1 MEKEK
6 IELIADFYEFTM
18 SNGYFAKNKNEMAYF
33 DIFFRN
39 VPDDGGYAI
48 MAGLEQ
54 VIAYIQNLK
63 FEKEDIAYLRKQK
76 IFSEEYLA
84 YLSDFK
90 FTGDIWA
97 IPEGTV
103 IFPNEPL
110 ITVKAPLIEAQ
121 LLETVLLLI
130 INHQSLIATKT
141 SRIVNAAQ
149 GRPVMEFGARRAHGV
164 SAAVYGARAAIIGGA
179 VGTSCTL
186 TAQKFDVPAS
196 GTMAHSWIQ
205 SFESEYEAFK
215 TYAELYPHSCTF
227 LIDTYHTLES
237 GLPNAI
243 KVFDEILKPQGIRPV
258 AVRLDSGDLAY
269 LSKKIRNLLDEA
281 GYPDCKICVT
291 NSLDEYLIS
300 SLLEQEAKVDSF
312 GVGENLITAKSDA
325 VFGGVYKLAAIE
337 KEGKIVPKIKISE
350 NVEKITNPGFKKICR
365 FYDKNTNYALADVI
379 MLKEEG
385 EPEGEYEI
393 FDQHNTWKR
402 KTLNN
407 YVVKQLQEKIFE
419 NGKLIYRTPTLKE
432 IAQYAKEQMAT
443 LWEEVKRLK
452 NPQKYYVDLS
462 QKLYDLKTDMLNQ
475 QGKKYNKD

>member
-1 MEKEK
+1 MKQEKL
-6 IELIADFYEFTM
+6 ELIADFYEFTM
-18 SNGYFAKNKNEMAYF
+18 SNGYFTKNKNEMAYF
-33 DIFFRN
+33 DVFFRK
-39 VPDDGGYAI
+39 VPDHGGYAI

-54 VIAYIQNLK
+54 IIEFIQNLK
-63 FEKEDIAYLRKQK
+63 FDKEDIEYLRSQNL
-76 IFSEEYLA
+76 FSEEYLE
-84 YLSDFK
+84 YLANFK

-103 IFPNEPL
+103 VFPNEPL

-121 LLETVLLLI
+121 LLETMLLLI

-141 SRIVNAAQ
+141 SRIVRSAQ

-164 SAAVYGARAAIIGGA
+164 SAAIYGARAAIIGGA

-205 SFESEYEAFK
+205 SFDSEYEAFK
-215 TYAELYPHSCTF
+215 TYAELYPHGCTF
-227 LIDTYHTLES
+227 LIDTYNTLES

-243 KVFDEILKPQGIRPV
+243 KVFDEILKPQEIRPV
-258 AVRLDSGDLAY
+258 AVRIDSGDLAY
-269 LSKKIRNLLDEA
+269 LSKKIRNILDES
-281 GYPDCKICVT
+281 GYSDCKICAT
-291 NSLDEYLIS
+291 NSLDEHLIT
-300 SLLEQEAKVDSF
+300 SLMEQEAKIDLF

-337 KEGKIVPKIKISE
+337 ENGEIIPKIKISE
-350 NVEKITNPGFKKICR
+350 NVEKITNPSFKKIYR
-365 FYDKNTNYALADVI
+365 FYSKDTNYALADVI
-379 MLKEEG
+379 MLREEK

-402 KTLNN
+402 KKLNN
-407 YVVKQLQEKIFE
+407 YYVKELQEKIFE
-419 NGKLIYRTPTLKE
+419 KGELIYKQPTLKE
-432 IAQYAKEQMAT
+432 IAQYTQKQLGT

-462 QKLYDLKTDMLNQ
+462 QKLYDLKTEMLNKQ
-475 QGKKYNKD
+475 K